1 MYVLL
6 WAKKYIIILLS
17 VVQFFFLVVNVALY
31 ITHRPREKRNKRYRH
46 KKQREKH
53 SVYYTLHTNREMKFL
68 LQKQKQEKK
77 TIFSTQTQHRKKRK
91 LYYVLMIDRTLNVEI
106 GIYKAQKTLCIVN
119 VILVVGEARK

>member
-1 MYVLL
+1 MYIYGKCIYWMYVLL

-17 VVQFFFLVVNVALY
+17 VVQFFFLVVDVALY

-77 TIFSTQTQHRKKRK
+77 QYFPHKHSTGKRENFTT
-91 LYYVLMIDRTLNVEI
+91 Y
-106 GIYKAQKTLCIVN
+106 
-119 VILVVGEARK
+119 